1 MSHKIEYLPREPV
14 EEHWVW
20 GKTTEVVACTL
31 ILCIAIPVLA
41 VMAIWMAHQLACM
54 GV

>member
-1 MSHKIEYLPREPV
+1 MQHKIEYLPRKPV

-20 GKTTEVVACTL
+20 GKTTEVVVCTL
-31 ILCIAIPVLA
+31 ILCMALPVLA
-41 VMAIWMAHQLACM
+41 VMAIWVAHQLASM